1 MSTRSVKIVLLTL
14 PLIGAAYYFGVI
26 CGQMSGA
33 YDLLLAPS
41 RDGMILL
48 LRMLLA
54 LGIVAV
60 AAGTAAVLVRPTW
73 ATMLAFSLSGA
84 ALLLGWEVTQH
95 SMVLTVLY
103 VVAGIAY
110 VVSAAKELGQRIKF
124 SLSAVS
130 EGQSLYLV
138 ALLVVVLGSFYTGC
152 AERIKREGFSIP
164 EEYVATF
171 VDQAVKRVAPT
182 APEAAR
188 DAVQS
193 EVRQQF
199 RRMLD
204 VMLQQLE
211 PFEQFIPLF
220 VTLGLFMSLFTSIRL
235 LSWVPMLIMGA
246 VFELLKAVGIARVT
260 VESVE
265 VERLVLS

>member
-1 MSTRSVKIVLLTL
+1 MSTRWLKIVLLTL

-33 YDLLLAPS
+33 YELLLAPS
-41 RDGMILL
+41 RESLILL

-60 AAGTAAVLVRPTW
+60 AAGIAAVLVRPVW
-73 ATMLAFSLSGA
+73 AAFLAFGLSGA
-84 ALLLGWEVTQH
+84 ALLLGWEVMQH

-110 VVSAAKELGQRIKF
+110 VVGAAKELGQRIKF
-124 SLSAVS
+124 SVHAVS
-130 EGQSLYLV
+130 EGQSIYLV
-138 ALLVVVLGSFYTGC
+138 ALLVIVLGSFYTGC

-164 EEYVATF
+164 EEYVAAF
-171 VDQAVKRVAPT
+171 IDQAVKRVVLA
-182 APEAAR
+182 APEGPREAM
-188 DAVQS
+188 QS
-193 EVRQQF
+193 EVRQQL

-204 VMLQQLE
+204 VMLQQVE
-211 PFEQFIPLF
+211 PFKQFIPLV
-220 VTLGLFMSLFTSIRL
+220 VTLGLFTSLLTSIRL

-246 VFELLKAVGIARVT
+246 VFESLKAVGIARVT

-265 VERLVLS
+265 VERLVLG